1 MPRRPG
7 LLDQPADRGA
17 HRVLLSLR
25 APCPSLPRPRL
36 HRLHRSR
43 GDHRHLQADAPGAR
57 VLSAVHGPGTR
68 RRRDRGRARPGAGAS
83 RRGGAPERDAPV
95 HADARGSRRS
105 FAHVDDLLARQL
117 RERSA
122 AADGVP
128 RAGQQPVRPLIDPF
142 DVLYEAE
149 LPRYKMPD
157 GLARIYGRLGFGD
170 QVIYSNFVMS
180 LDGVVTLGSSTSA
193 GSVISGR
200 NQADRFLM
208 GLLRACADAVLLGAG
223 TLRATPGHLW
233 TPGHIFPDEAK
244 NFAELR
250 ATLGRKP
257 QPRLVLLT
265 TGAIDPSHPAIVAGA
280 TIMTTAEGAAGLAGG
295 GAAGLAGVVPDTCD
309 VITVGES
316 DEVDMV
322 QAIAELRSRG
332 HDVILTEGGPHVVG
346 ALVAHG
352 LLDEA
357 FITTSPV
364 LAGRDGGERLGM
376 VAGVEL
382 LPDHGTWSRL
392 LSVRRH
398 GDFLFTRYGRTRG

>member
-1 MPRRPG
+1 
-7 LLDQPADRGA
+7 
-17 HRVLLSLR
+17 
-25 APCPSLPRPRL
+25 
-36 HRLHRSR
+36 
-43 GDHRHLQADAPGAR
+43 
-57 VLSAVHGPGTR
+57 
-68 RRRDRGRARPGAGAS
+68 
-83 RRGGAPERDAPV
+83 
-95 HADARGSRRS
+95 
-105 FAHVDDLLARQL
+105 
-117 RERSA
+117 
-122 AADGVP
+122 
-128 RAGQQPVRPLIDPF
+128 
-142 DVLYEAE
+142 
-149 LPRYKMPD
+149 MPD

-280 TIMTTAEGAAGLAGG
+280 TIMTTAEGAAGLAG
-295 GAAGLAGVVPDTCD
+295 VVPDTCD

-398 GDFLFTRYGRTRG
+398 GDFLFTRYGRTR